1 MPDQE
6 LWDGERE
13 QRWQI
18 MERMEEDRAKR
29 ERNALASGRTG
40 AAGEADYQRRL
51 AEQGLTG
58 DQVAP
63 GQSDAGLAEDVR
75 NRLLEDQVLA
85 GSEVDVDAAAGEV
98 TLRGKV
104 ESLQARQHAQ
114 LVAEQVGGVTRV
126 TNLLKVR

>member
-98 TLRGKV
+98 TLRGTV
-104 ESLQARQHAQ
+104 NSPQARQHAQ
-114 LVAEQVGGVTRV
+114 LWPSRLAA
-126 TNLLKVR
+126 